1 MFVFILLIFLSLLT
15 AHFLSR
21 EENKKNLYTISIEIF
36 YYAVHDT
43 DGRGRTDTPEG
54 TRF

>member
-1 MFVFILLIFLSLLT
+1 MMKTKKTLHQVCRVFF
-15 AHFLSR
+15 H
-21 EENKKNLYTISIEIF
+21 
-36 YYAVHDT
+36 AVRDT

>member
-1 MFVFILLIFLSLLT
+1 MLMYLHFRAFSQYDINKMF
-15 AHFLSR
+15 
-21 EENKKNLYTISIEIF
+21 
-36 YYAVHDT
+36 DT